1 MPITKKLNKCHTVWN
16 LREKDNPELILTD
29 DFEIHIIELDKF
41 DEKDTEMPEYDW
53 IRFIKEGRN
62 MGEPLKYDKALEE
75 AMEEL
80 ERLQETPE
88 MAEENEARI
97 DYSVLYQTNLRFS
110 C

>member
-1 MPITKKLNKCHTVWN
+1 
-16 LREKDNPELILTD
+16 
-29 DFEIHIIELDKF
+29 
-41 DEKDTEMPEYDW
+41 
-53 IRFIKEGRN
+53 

-97 DYSVLYQTNLRFS
+97 DYLRIQIDKMNEKKEEGRKEGIYENKKDVVINMYKKHMEIS
-110 C
+110 DICEIVELTKEEVERIIKENEEAHEWK